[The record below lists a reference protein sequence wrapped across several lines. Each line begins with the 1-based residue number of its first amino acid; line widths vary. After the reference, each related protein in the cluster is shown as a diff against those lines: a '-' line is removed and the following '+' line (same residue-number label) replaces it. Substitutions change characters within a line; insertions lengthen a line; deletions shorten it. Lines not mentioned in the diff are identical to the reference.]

1 MKALLTLLTGLM
13 LSTAAMAQSND
24 AIVGEWKNEDKGVTI
39 KIYAQDGKYH
49 GQVIG
54 HDNAFKNRM
63 LKSRTIMMLQG
74 FEATQNNAYCCGIIK
89 KPRDSNE
96 YKGTL
101 TLLNGNTLEVKMT
114 DDGETSTQTWVKKA

>member
-1 MKALLTLLTGLM
+1 MKVLLTLLTGLM

-63 LKSRTIMMLQG
+63 LKSRTIMMLKD
-74 FEATQNNAYCCGIIK
+74 FEAAENNAYCCGVIMQPK
-89 KPRDSNE
+89 EEKE
-96 YKGTL
+96 FTGTL
-101 TLLNGNTLEVKMT
+101 TLLNANTLEMQVT
-114 DDGETSTQTWVKKA
+114 HNGQTGTQTWLKQG